1 MLQFSGTWKAC
12 EFDLPS
18 TRHLCVK
25 LNELWDVQRLCRL
38 WVAISIILMVL
49 FAGKLSQWFVNLPG
63 HPAEW
68 KAITCNHLQKLV
80 WILLERTSAFLSD
93 LRRGDME
100 VVPKLVAALTDS
112 ELRVRMAATDALRQ
126 VAPKLNFCE
135 VQRKMLQRIM
145 NLSFS
150 FGAYLQDRR

>member
-1 MLQFSGTWKAC
+1 
-12 EFDLPS
+12 
-18 TRHLCVK
+18 
-25 LNELWDVQRLCRL
+25 
-38 WVAISIILMVL
+38 
-49 FAGKLSQWFVNLPG
+49 
-63 HPAEW
+63 
-68 KAITCNHLQKLV
+68 
-80 WILLERTSAFLSD
+80 
-93 LRRGDME
+93 ME

-135 VQRKMLQRIM
+135 VQRKMRQRIM